1 MRSTRSKKRGSV
13 LVEYLLLSLASI
25 TAASVALSAIQ
36 DAHRQILD
44 QIQTILLGR

>member
-1 MRSTRSKKRGSV
+1 
-13 LVEYLLLSLASI
+13 
-25 TAASVALSAIQ
+25 VALSAIQ